1 MKTRLLTTLTAAA
14 LAAGAFAAPET
25 FDFDVTHTYPSFE
38 VDHLGF
44 SVTRGFFKET
54 TGTLTLDREART
66 ASVEATIKTPS
77 IETGMDKRDEHL
89 KGKDFFNVA
98 EFPTATVKA
107 DTFTFDGDKPVAA
120 QGTLTMLGVTKPVTL
135 KINFRKCDMR
145 MGRDFVCGADVF
157 TTIKRSDWGMKAYVP
172 FISDDVKIAVQVE
185 AVRRK

>member
-1 MKTRLLTTLTAAA
+1 MKTRLLATLTAAT
-14 LAAGAFAAPET
+14 LAAGAFAAPEK

-44 SVTRGFFKET
+44 SITRGFFKET
-54 TGTLTLDREART
+54 TGTLMLDREAKT
-66 ASVEATIKTPS
+66 GSVEATIKTPS
-77 IETGMDKRDEHL
+77 LETGLDKRDEHL

-107 DTFTFDGDKPVAA
+107 DTFTFDGDKPVEA

-145 MGRDFVCGADVF
+145 MGRDFVCGADVY

-172 FISDDVKIAVQVE
+172 FVGDDVKIAVQVE